1 MRFQGKRPGT
11 KGVGEGNGEGGGGV
25 MFESVDFLHLI
36 LEV

>member
-11 KGVGEGNGEGGGGV
+11 KGVGEGNGEGGGV